1 MRGSEMKDLR
11 YFHNT
16 PKEDLDLSKILILLD
31 EACKDLDDEAFVDR
45 PLAYLKGILELG
57 EAYRQEL
64 YGVRVVGLS
73 KFVAGDAVVD
83 TFTGMRFTVTTAQV
97 ELNDGEYKWMYRRGI
112 YWIPETD
119 LEGA

>member
-1 MRGSEMKDLR
+1 MNDLR

-64 YGVRVVGLS
+64 YGVRVVGLP

-83 TFTGMRFTVTTAQV
+83 TFTSMSFTVTTAQV

-119 LEGA
+119 LERA